1 MCQPLDC
8 SLFKPLKEQW
18 RHKCHRFY
26 QRNPGLVISKFN
38 FCSIFCGAWLNAILP
53 TNVIAG
59 FKKSG
64 VYPFNRD
71 AVLKSTDNLSNIS
84 KANNWYAKKSLNF
97 FYNVVH
103 FLVGDKTSLDESS
116 TVTSVNQVPE
126 TVVSS
131 DQPTFTL
138 EQEQR
143 YQRRYEEG
151 FDLPD
156 KRYEVWLKIDCPGHT
171 TTGNIS
177 TQL

>member
-1 MCQPLDC
+1 MVVRMSIREILG
-8 SLFKPLKEQW
+8 SM
-18 RHKCHRFY
+18 
-26 QRNPGLVISKFN
+26 VISKFN
-38 FCSIFCGAWLNAILP
+38 FCSVFRGTWLNAILP

-71 AVLKSTDNLSNIS
+71 AVLKSTDDLSSIS
-84 KANNWYAKKSLNF
+84 KATTGMLRKVLI

-103 FLVGDKTSLDESS
+103 FLVVNKTSPDESS
-116 TVTSVNQVPE
+116 TVSSVNQVPE
-126 TVVSS
+126 TVVRS

-151 FDLPD
+151 FDLQD
-156 KRYEVWLKIDCPGHT
+156 EQYEVWLKISHPGHT
-171 TTGNIS
+171 TTGNVS
-177 TQL
+177 SRL